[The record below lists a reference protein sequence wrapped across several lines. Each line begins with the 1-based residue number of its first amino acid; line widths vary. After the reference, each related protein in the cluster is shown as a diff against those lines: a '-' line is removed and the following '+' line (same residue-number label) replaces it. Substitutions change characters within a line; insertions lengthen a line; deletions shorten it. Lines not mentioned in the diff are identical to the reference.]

1 MALVLLDLIG
11 PSRSH
16 AAFGS
21 RRGRLSHS
29 HDRVRS
35 ETTNKPASPTR
46 PICSLS
52 LGFLGAINFP
62 QGRLFASSCA
72 AVSERTLQYSQ
83 CPFLVRSRYKPFMGK
98 LGAYFYRVREGATL
112 PQAFICPLALSAGAH
127 PQSLRPLSRP
137 SRRRPLPLPNYH
149 APPPAHPLGSLTL
162 FRIGFRPRSLV

>member
-1 MALVLLDLIG
+1 LALVLLDLIG

-16 AAFGS
+16 AGFGS
-21 RRGRLSHS
+21 RRGRLSPS

-35 ETTNKPASPTR
+35 ETRNKPASPTR

-62 QGRLFASSCA
+62 QGSLFASSCA
-72 AVSERTLQYSQ
+72 AVSEHTLQYSQ
-83 CPFLVRSRYKPFMGK
+83 CPLLVRPLQPFMGK

-127 PQSLRPLSRP
+127 PQSLRPLSRA